1 MKHPTNCNACEE
13 LAHVSRDGLC
23 RGCEAELD
31 AYLREREAEEAE
43 DYARDLE
50 MTEDNLCR

>member
-1 MKHPTNCNACEE
+1 MKNTTNCTACDKF
-13 LAHVSRDGLC
+13 AHVSRDGLC
-23 RGCEAELD
+23 CTCEAELD

-43 DYARDLE
+43 NYVRDME